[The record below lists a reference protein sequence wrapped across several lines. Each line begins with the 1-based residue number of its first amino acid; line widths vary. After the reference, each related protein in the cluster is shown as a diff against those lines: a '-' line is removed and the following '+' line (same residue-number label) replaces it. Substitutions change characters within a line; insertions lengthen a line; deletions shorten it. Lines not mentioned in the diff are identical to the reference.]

1 MRRAMYRSA
10 IEVLYQWK
18 TWNDRD
24 TSGVD
29 FPFVMG
35 YGVAPLEVMVE
46 IDPQGKRLKVFADR
60 FYLAALIRSS
70 LSDRRREGRFLNF
83 PLHAIGN
90 IASGAARLSETFP
103 E

>member
-10 IEVLYQWK
+10 SEVLYKWK
-18 TWNDRD
+18 TRNDRN

-29 FPFVMG
+29 FP
-35 YGVAPLEVMVE
+35 LEARAG
-46 IDPQGKRLKVFADR
+46 IDPQGKRLKAFAGR
-60 FYLAALIRSS
+60 FHPALAVSIRSS
-70 LSDRRREGRFLNF
+70 LPDRRREGRVLNF